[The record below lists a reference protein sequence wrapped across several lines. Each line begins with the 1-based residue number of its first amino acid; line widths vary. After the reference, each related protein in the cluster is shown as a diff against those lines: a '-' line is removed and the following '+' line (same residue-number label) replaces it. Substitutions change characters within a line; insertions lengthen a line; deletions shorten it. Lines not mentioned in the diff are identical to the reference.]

1 MYKPGPGAALRSIAG
16 AVAGLGASAAAAAAN
31 SRYTFQDPATA
42 IAREQAEL
50 HFLVLIV
57 ITLIGVA
64 VFAVMLYSIVKHRKD
79 AGHKAANFH
88 ENLTV
93 ELVWTIIPFLIIAG
107 LAFPAT
113 RVILDARDAT
123 EPDMTVKVVGYQ
135 WKWSYDYLDDEVFF
149 YSNLSTPTEQIGTL
163 LAYGPN
169 VQPTT
174 AVVRNENYLLEVD
187 EPLVVPVGKKV
198 RLLITAADVLHS
210 WAMPAL
216 GVKQDAIPG
225 IVREA
230 WFRAEQEGTYRG
242 QCTELCGKN
251 HAFMPIVVEVVSE
264 EEYLAWVS
272 ERGGGGMDEADA
284 PVAVGDVQPVSA
296 VASAGDAPAEW
307 TAEAVYAYGEQGYT
321 THCVACHQANGEGL
335 PPTFPALK
343 GVGLAVGGAAEHID
357 IVLNGR
363 TGTTM
368 ASFAYLSDAELA
380 AIIHYERNA
389 WGNNSGDLVTPE
401 DVAALR

>member
-1 MYKPGPGAALRSIAG
+1 MSKPGPGAALRSIAG
-16 AVAGLGASAAAAAAN
+16 ALAGTGASAAAAAAN
-31 SRYTFQDPATA
+31 SRYTFQEPASA

-57 ITLIGVA
+57 ITLIGIA

-163 LAYGPN
+163 LAYGPDI
-169 VQPTT
+169 QPDT

-230 WFRAEQEGTYRG
+230 WFRAEKEGTYRG

-251 HAFMPIVVEVVSE
+251 HAFMPIVVEVVGE
-264 EEYLAWVS
+264 EEYLAWVA
-272 ERGGGGMDEADA
+272 ERGGGRMDEADA

-307 TAEAVYAYGEQGYT
+307 TPEAVYAYGEQGYT

-357 IVLNGR
+357 VVLNGR
-363 TGTTM
+363 AGTTM

-389 WGNNSGDLVTPE
+389 WGNSSGDLVTPE
-401 DVAALR
+401 DVAAQR